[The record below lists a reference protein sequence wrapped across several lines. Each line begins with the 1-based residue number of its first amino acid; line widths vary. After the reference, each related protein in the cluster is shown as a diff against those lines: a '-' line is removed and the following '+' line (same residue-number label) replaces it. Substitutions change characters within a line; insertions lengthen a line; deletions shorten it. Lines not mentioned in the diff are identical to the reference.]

1 MAFRAI
7 GLDVGTAAVRAAE
20 VSVSRGVVTLERFG
34 QVAVPVGSVAAG
46 EVVDPPAVATAIRR
60 LWREAGFSSKQVVVG
75 VGNQRVV
82 VRQADLPDMPVD
94 ELRSAITF
102 QAQELIPIPVE
113 DAILDFQVL
122 QQYTGRDGEPLVRVL
137 LAAAQR
143 DMVAALLAAVTNA
156 GLEAV
161 KVDLVPFA
169 LLRSLASVTFSV
181 DPTAYAAGTAEALVC
196 VGAGTTNIVV
206 HEAGIPQFVRILTL
220 GGGDLTDAV
229 AEELHVPADVAVDL
243 KRRANPLGLGDD
255 ERAARIVAGQLA
267 PFLDEVRGSLDYYL
281 AQGGEV
287 AGLRGVVLTGAGSR
301 IPGLAER
308 LAGLLGVPVAVGD
321 PLGPL
326 VVGRTGLSDEQLYAA
341 RDVLA
346 VPVGLAL
353 AAQSGESRRISLLP
367 PDVAASRAERRQM
380 VGAGAALA
388 ALASLLV
395 ALWLVRGT
403 QVGAAADEAGVEES
417 TTRQLQATLAGM
429 GDVADVEAQIRQR
442 QVVVGNVLDGEIAWS
457 RLLQEIA
464 TVLPNDVWL
473 TSFEGTAATADAP
486 ARLDI
491 GAMGADQA
499 SGARWLMRVGELDAI
514 GELWLPASTREE
526 RDGGVSVVSFQ
537 STATLTPSAAS
548 DRLAA
553 YLAEPGDD
561 EADGS

>member
-1 MAFRAI
+1 
-7 GLDVGTAAVRAAE
+7 
-20 VSVSRGVVTLERFG
+20 
-34 QVAVPVGSVAAG
+34 
-46 EVVDPPAVATAIRR
+46 
-60 LWREAGFSSKQVVVG
+60 
-75 VGNQRVV
+75 
-82 VRQADLPDMPVD
+82 
-94 ELRSAITF
+94 
-102 QAQELIPIPVE
+102 
-113 DAILDFQVL
+113 
-122 QQYTGRDGEPLVRVL
+122 
-137 LAAAQR
+137 
-143 DMVAALLAAVTNA
+143 
-156 GLEAV
+156 
-161 KVDLVPFA
+161 
-169 LLRSLASVTFSV
+169 
-181 DPTAYAAGTAEALVC
+181 
-196 VGAGTTNIVV
+196 
-206 HEAGIPQFVRILTL
+206 
-220 GGGDLTDAV
+220 
-229 AEELHVPADVAVDL
+229 
-243 KRRANPLGLGDD
+243 
-255 ERAARIVAGQLA
+255 
-267 PFLDEVRGSLDYYL
+267 DEVRGSLDYYL